1 METTDAFCT
10 PYRSGQSFHWPR
22 EIGLHQKQQAS
33 SYQIVISATEGL
45 RVLSHAF
52 WRMQPVTYIP
62 DRFTEQIFTWLSY
75 VIVDQTQPPVFM
87 EGEGIFSFYIGI
99 QNTSSVMPSR

>member
-52 WRMQPVTYIP
+52 
-62 DRFTEQIFTWLSY
+62 
-75 VIVDQTQPPVFM
+75 
-87 EGEGIFSFYIGI
+87 
-99 QNTSSVMPSR
+99 